1 MTTDKREIKQG
12 ALIYRRLLRY
22 LRPYKLAFVLACLGL
37 IANAAADTGLAM
49 VIKPIIDGV
58 FVDKDDYWI
67 TVIPFMLLGLALL
80 RGGSAFTSNFLMNWI
95 GRHIIKNLRRQA
107 FDRLLLL
114 SCAFYD
120 HTTTGQLLSKM
131 TYDVEQVA
139 QAATQAVTVLIR
151 DTLTIIGLLGWMFYI
166 SWKLTLSFMLISPV
180 VAVLIFY
187 VNRRFRR
194 ISTHI
199 QDSMGD
205 VAHITE
211 EAITGQRIIKIF
223 GGQQQEQQRFERVND
238 RNRWQ
243 NMKLIATREGSLQL
257 IQLIA
262 ALSLAAIVY
271 LATLPSMLESIK
283 PGIFMSFIAAM
294 MMLLSPIKR
303 LTTVNAEVQKGIA
316 AANSIFTLLDSDT
329 EPDNGEQRLERAQG
343 RIEYRHVS
351 FSYGRGDSGALKD
364 INLIIEPGQTVA
376 FVGRS
381 GSGKTTLVNLLPRF
395 LIVGQGSI
403 LLDGHD
409 INQLGLIDL
418 RRQIALVGQDVVLF
432 NDTIAANICY
442 GDDLDQQRLYAAAA
456 AAHALQFIEQLPLGM
471 DTRIG
476 EKGVLLSGGQRQR
489 LAIARALYKDAPLLI
504 LDEAT
509 SALDSESE
517 RHIQQAL
524 ESLIQ
529 GRTTMVVAH
538 RLSTIQQADL
548 IIVLQDGRIIET
560 GRHEELLAH
569 DGLYAR
575 LYQVQFN
582 EPVSANAS

>member
-1 MTTDKREIKQG
+1 
-12 ALIYRRLLRY
+12 
-22 LRPYKLAFVLACLGL
+22 
-37 IANAAADTGLAM
+37 
-49 VIKPIIDGV
+49 
-58 FVDKDDYWI
+58 
-67 TVIPFMLLGLALL
+67 
-80 RGGSAFTSNFLMNWI
+80 
-95 GRHIIKNLRRQA
+95 
-107 FDRLLLL
+107 
-114 SCAFYD
+114 
-120 HTTTGQLLSKM
+120 
-131 TYDVEQVA
+131 
-139 QAATQAVTVLIR
+139 
-151 DTLTIIGLLGWMFYI
+151 
-166 SWKLTLSFMLISPV
+166 
-180 VAVLIFY
+180 
-187 VNRRFRR
+187 
-194 ISTHI
+194 
-199 QDSMGD
+199 
-205 VAHITE
+205 
-211 EAITGQRIIKIF
+211 
-223 GGQQQEQQRFERVND
+223 
-238 RNRWQ
+238 
-243 NMKLIATREGSLQL
+243 
-257 IQLIA
+257 
-262 ALSLAAIVY
+262 
-271 LATLPSMLESIK
+271 
-283 PGIFMSFIAAM
+283 MSFIAAM